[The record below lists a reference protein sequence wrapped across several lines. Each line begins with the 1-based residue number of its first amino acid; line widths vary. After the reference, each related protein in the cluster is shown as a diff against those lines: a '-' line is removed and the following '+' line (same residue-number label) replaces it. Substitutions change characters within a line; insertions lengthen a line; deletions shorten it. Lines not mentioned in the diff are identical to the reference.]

1 MKKLQDKWIVT
12 RKNYKRKEGSYLL
25 SAHICD
31 GIAVDFQVEDQ
42 QNQSLLGNIYIGKV
56 QNIVKNINAA
66 FIEIADKQ
74 MVYYSLEDNRQHL
87 FVNTKKNNILKIGD
101 EIVIQIAKEGI
112 KTKDPVGTS
121 KLSFAGRYVVLTF
134 EDTKIGVSNKL
145 PKEKKE
151 ALREIL
157 SPYKND
163 RFGFIIRTNAAD
175 AAPEVI
181 QKEAESLVTECE
193 NLLESA
199 MHRTVFST
207 LKKGNTS
214 VCRNLK
220 NIRFTNET
228 EVITDDRELFTQ
240 MENYLEENQPE
251 NKEKLRF
258 YKDALLP
265 LEKLYSLDKHL
276 EDALGSRVWLKSGGY
291 LIIQP
296 TEALTVIDV
305 NTGKYDGKKNQ
316 EETFFK
322 INMEAAAE
330 IGRQLRI
337 RNLSGIIII
346 DFISMPDRE
355 KRENL
360 IEAFKEV
367 LRQDPVK
374 TTFVDMTG
382 LDLVEITRKKVQK
395 PLYEQLGELC
405 PCCHGNTYLY

>member
-1 MKKLQDKWIVT
+1 MQDKWIVI

-25 SAHICD
+25 SSHICD
-31 GIAVDFQVEDQ
+31 GNAMDFQVEDLQ
-42 QNQSLLGNIYIGKV
+42 KQSLLGNIYIGKV

-66 FIEIADKQ
+66 FVEIAGKQ
-74 MVYYSLEDNRQHL
+74 MVYYSLSENRKHL
-87 FVNTKKNNILKIGD
+87 FVNEKKNDILHIGD
-101 EIVIQIAKEGI
+101 EIIIQISREGM
-112 KTKDPVGTS
+112 KTKDPCGTS

-157 SPYKND
+157 NPYKND

-175 AAPEVI
+175 ADPAII
-181 QKEAESLVTECE
+181 QKEAKDLTAECE
-193 NLLESA
+193 KLLETA
-199 MHRTVFST
+199 LHRPAFST
-207 LKKGNTS
+207 LKQGNSS

-228 EVITDDRELFTQ
+228 EILTDDRELFAQ
-240 MENYLEENQPE
+240 METYMEENQPE
-251 NKEKLRF
+251 NQDKLKF
-258 YKDALLP
+258 YEDTLLP
-265 LEKLYSLDKHL
+265 LDKLYSLDKHL
-276 EDALGSRVWLKSGGY
+276 ENALGSHVWLKSGGY

-305 NTGKYDGKKNQ
+305 NTGKYDGGKNK
-316 EETFFK
+316 EETFLK
-322 INMEAAAE
+322 INLEAVAE
-330 IGRQLRI
+330 IGRQLRV
-337 RNLSGIIII
+337 RNLSGIILI
-346 DFISMPDRE
+346 DFISMTDSE
-355 KRENL
+355 KKEKL
-360 IEAFKEV
+360 IEELKDV

-405 PCCHGNTYLY
+405 PCCHGSTYLY